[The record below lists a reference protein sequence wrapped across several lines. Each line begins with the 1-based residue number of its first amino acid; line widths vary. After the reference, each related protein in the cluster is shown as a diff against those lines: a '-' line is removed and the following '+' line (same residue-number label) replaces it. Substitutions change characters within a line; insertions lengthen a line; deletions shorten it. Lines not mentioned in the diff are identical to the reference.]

1 MWRRER
7 HSHCYR
13 LSSLQQAP
21 QQPRS
26 MQLFRRFGGCC
37 VLRSSAVRLRQRDLL
52 SSPVSPYPPPSCRP
66 NSSQVV
72 SGAVEL
78 LVHACG
84 GQDRDIRLAAQEN
97 LHKLVKVQLE
107 S

>member
-1 MWRRER
+1 MGMPKP
-7 HSHCYR
+7 
-13 LSSLQQAP
+13 LSPPPSLQQTAE
-21 QQPRS
+21 QSRGVQF
-26 MQLFRRFGGCC
+26 FRRFGGGC
-37 VLRSSAVRLRQRDLL
+37 VLCSSAVRLRVICSDLF
-52 SSPVSPYPPPSCRP
+52 VWPYPPPSSRP

-97 LHKLVKVQLE
+97 LHKLVKVRPQ